1 MAARE
6 GLGRTRILVL
16 LASAAVL
23 VSIPSDLVP
32 MLRGPA
38 PYPPEWQWAF
48 RPDGP
53 ARPLLAAA
61 AGALGLL
68 ALLWASG
75 TGWARERPTAARRA
89 LVIGA
94 VLLGCGL
101 QLGLLAR
108 EPGSPLRTLLSRARS
123 RSFTSYHTVAISPE
137 ARDPGE
143 FLRRHAERLPD
154 LSQSAK
160 HAATHPPGPVLY
172 YRAAVALCEVSPS
185 LTEGLLEAAG
195 VPDRAFRPPTTRAT
209 RAAALLG
216 ALLLG
221 LLGTLASWPI
231 AGLAAGLG
239 VGDLAAGRLAVLWA
253 LLPGPALMV
262 PQFDQAL
269 ALPVV
274 GTTALLLAAQAG
286 SGSALGRA
294 GAAGILGGAA
304 LLTSYGAAAFLAIGG
319 FAAMAAGGGRAGLRR
334 SAAVVSVATGVAGLV
349 AFGLPALLG
358 HQPLR
363 ALLTA
368 LSIHRELY
376 TAPRSYTLWLLFNP
390 LDLAI
395 FLGVPVA
402 LGGLFAL
409 VRSARRRGS
418 RAGVGPLDRFRWA
431 VFGGLTVLLL
441 LGVTRGEV
449 GRLWIPLMPLLL
461 VASLGGP
468 DAPDRRES
476 LVDGVL
482 LAALTL
488 ILGSYWIT

>member
-1 MAARE
+1 
-6 GLGRTRILVL
+6 
-16 LASAAVL
+16 
-23 VSIPSDLVP
+23 
-32 MLRGPA
+32 
-38 PYPPEWQWAF
+38 
-48 RPDGP
+48 
-53 ARPLLAAA
+53 
-61 AGALGLL
+61 
-68 ALLWASG
+68 
-75 TGWARERPTAARRA
+75 
-89 LVIGA
+89 
-94 VLLGCGL
+94 
-101 QLGLLAR
+101 
-108 EPGSPLRTLLSRARS
+108 
-123 RSFTSYHTVAISPE
+123 
-137 ARDPGE
+137 
-143 FLRRHAERLPD
+143 
-154 LSQSAK
+154 
-160 HAATHPPGPVLY
+160 
-172 YRAAVALCEVSPS
+172 
-185 LTEGLLEAAG
+185 
-195 VPDRAFRPPTTRAT
+195 
-209 RAAALLG
+209 
-216 ALLLG
+216 
-221 LLGTLASWPI
+221 
-231 AGLAAGLG
+231 
-239 VGDLAAGRLAVLWA
+239 
-253 LLPGPALMV
+253 
-262 PQFDQAL
+262 
-269 ALPVV
+269 
-274 GTTALLLAAQAG
+274 
-286 SGSALGRA
+286 
-294 GAAGILGGAA
+294 
-304 LLTSYGAAAFLAIGG
+304 
-319 FAAMAAGGGRAGLRR
+319 MAAGGGRAGLRR
-334 SAAVVSVATGVAGLV
+334 SAAVVGVATGVAGLV

-431 VFGGLTVLLL
+431 VFAGLTVLLL